1 MSSVQLRGN
10 KVFSYFVETTKNDW
24 LGIVFVYENELTNV
38 GCYSLVGQYGYDWC
52 DGSVFNSIAETGA
65 PQSWQ
70 MIALADSCAGDSIG
84 TVQHEFL
91 HALGFSHEFQE
102 NGQFFFRCAFFEIKI
117 YL

>member
-1 MSSVQLRGN
+1 MKLL
-10 KVFSYFVETTKNDW
+10 KTTR

-102 NGQFFFRCAFFEIKI
+102 NGKFYFRALILRLKFTFKSDQTVMIS
-117 YL
+117 